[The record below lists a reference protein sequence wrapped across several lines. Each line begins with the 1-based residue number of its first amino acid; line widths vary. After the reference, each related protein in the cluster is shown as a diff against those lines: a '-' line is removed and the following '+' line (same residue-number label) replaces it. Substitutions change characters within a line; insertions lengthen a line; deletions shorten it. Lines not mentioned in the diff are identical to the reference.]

1 MVMRMVN
8 FIKIRCVIPMSSWQA
23 MPSPCKVVY
32 HQTPFM
38 PLKLFPPC
46 AQCWHKYPK
55 TNPLCWL
62 EHISLWWKAYIDGC
76 YTTCWQ
82 RLSIQNQWQLIQQE
96 ISPSTT
102 IQSLKN
108 WLQIEFQWNFETL
121 GQFHNERRLWV
132 VYGVV
137 VWKKTIIITL
147 FTIHF
152 TKVSFPNLLYLARP
166 NNEMHNLEI
175 KGLKNDKS

>member
-8 FIKIRCVIPMSSWQA
+8 FIMIRRVIPMSSWQA

-32 HQTPFM
+32 RQTPFM
-38 PLKLFPPC
+38 SLKLVPPC
-46 AQCWHKYPK
+46 TQCWHKFPK

-62 EHISLWWKAYIDGC
+62 EHISLWWGTYVDGC

-82 RLSIQNQWQLIQQE
+82 RLSIQNQWQLIQQ

-108 WLQIEFQWNFETL
+108 WLQIEFQTL

-132 VYGVV
+132 VHGVV
-137 VWKKTIIITL
+137 IWKKKNNNFTL

-152 TKVSFPNLLYLARP
+152 TKVSFPNLLYLASP
-166 NNEMHNLEI
+166 NNEMHNLES
-175 KGLKNDKS
+175 KSLKNDKS